1 VFNLKKAL
9 EIELQKKKNKVAKS
23 AWKFS
28 ITDTLELYRYN
39 KEFKLL
45 TKNRG
50 RQSVGLVKNSFMIN
64 SINYTFKYKAH
75 IGNWIINKKFYKLAI
90 GLKMREFLKFKKPFH
105 YISKKKKKK

>member
-1 VFNLKKAL
+1 MFNLKGVL

-23 AWKFS
+23 AWKFLK
-28 ITDTLELYRYN
+28 TDIKELYRYN
-39 KEFKLL
+39 KELKLL

-50 RQSVGLVKNSFMIN
+50 RQKVGLVKNSFIIN
-64 SINYTFKYKAH
+64 SINYTFKYQAYL
-75 IGNWIINKKFYKLAI
+75 GNWTINKKFYKFCV